1 MAIILE
7 CNYNVR
13 PSTLTKVKSLVNDI
27 VADIKLVLLDPT
39 KDFGAVV
46 IKPTKQGVLVEVLD
60 KYEFSSNTNMIMLEG
75 DYEKAMAKVAKLL
88 KLPLKYSIQCEL
100 EVLLKGEAGIDYDNS
115 ENKLVEFTP
124 ATLVAWLLDATH
136 YNTYSLHRLVVNFA
150 TVPNEL
156 EIGARS
162 NRK

>member
-13 PSTLTKVKSLVNDI
+13 ESTLTKVKHLVNEI

-39 KDFGAVV
+39 KDFGAVI
-46 IKPTKQGVLVEVLD
+46 IKPTKQGVVVEVLD
-60 KYEFSSNTNMIMLEG
+60 KYEFSSTTSMIMLKG
-75 DYEKAMAKVAKLL
+75 DYEKVMAKVAKLL
-88 KLPLKYSIQCEL
+88 KLPLKYSIQREL
-100 EVLLKGEAGIDYDNS
+100 EVLLKGSTIIDYDNS
-115 ENKLVEFTP
+115 NYKLVEFTP
-124 ATLVAWLLDATH
+124 VTLLAWLLEATD
-136 YNTYSLHRLVVNFA
+136 YNTYTLDKLVINFT